1 MKTLSHKFI
10 TITALLA
17 LFAVFLICT
26 DQSGDF
32 VLCLSED
39 GHIAFEAYVNGQC
52 ECERM
57 AHNHECQS
65 LSLQYV
71 FDLSQH
77 HGHDH
82 SDIPIFM
89 NDISEYT
96 PQKEFNLPL
105 DKTFTI
111 SYIHL
116 ETSFYDNIFIEIYI
130 IEPPPCINPTLASI
144 SSVILLS

>member
-1 MKTLSHKFI
+1 LKTLSHKI
-10 TITALLA
+10 NTITALIA
-17 LFAVFLICT
+17 LFAAFLTCTGQTGEFVICL
-26 DQSGDF
+26 
-32 VLCLSED
+32 VED

-65 LSLQYV
+65 LSLLYV

-96 PQKEFNLPL
+96 PQKEFNFPL

-116 ETSFYDNIFIEIYI
+116 ETSFYDNIFIEINI

>member
-1 MKTLSHKFI
+1 M
-10 TITALLA
+10 
-17 LFAVFLICT
+17 
-26 DQSGDF
+26 
-32 VLCLSED
+32 LCLGED

-57 AHNHECQS
+57 AHNHERQS

-77 HGHDH
+77 HDH

-89 NDISEYT
+89 NDISEYS